1 MIKRSFFAAAIIF
14 ASAVAVG
21 HSQTPDDA
29 IKARQEIMSFVGSQ
43 MRTLAGMAR
52 GSVEFDADR
61 AKLIGSALV
70 PMAAALPNLFPAGSE
85 TGLDTE
91 AAPALF
97 DDMEGFMVQSAML
110 SDAARSLAAA
120 ANADQFAEA
129 FGELSGTCRSCHS
142 KYRVHVH

>member
-1 MIKRSFFAAAIIF
+1 MLKRYFFAAAIIF
-14 ASAVAVG
+14 ASAVSAG
-21 HSQTPDDA
+21 HSQTPDNA
-29 IKARQEIMSFVGSQ
+29 IKARQEIMSFIGSQ
-43 MRTLAGMAR
+43 MRTLSGMAR

-85 TGLDTE
+85 TGSNTE
-91 AAPALF
+91 AAPAII
-97 DDMEGFMVQSAML
+97 DDMEGFTVQSAAL
-110 SDAARSLAAA
+110 SNAARSVAAA

-142 KYRVHVH
+142 KYRVN